1 MTEKIMERRRRYRQ
15 RHRRNTIATW
25 IVGVI
30 CAAVLVFL
38 AAMGCMDYVNKLPPQ
53 GNPGLPELTLGE
65 ASPQTPAQD
74 TQPQEPAVYEDG
86 TDWNLRLVNRWNPIP
101 EGYNVSLK
109 ELPGGEKVD
118 QRIYDPLME
127 MLEAAREGNW
137 DELPRVISGYRTQEE
152 QQRLYD
158 EEVSKYKAEGC
169 TEEEA
174 KAALVE
180 NAIQIAESD
189 EKGLV
194 KFEGLK
200 YGNLGDLSSEG
211 FSEYW
216 IAETKAPVVIEDGVE
231 VEYNLLRK
239 PHKVVVNAT
248 SHRVVD
254 DSILIIE
261 NNKTFLLPFTG
272 GIGTTLFT
280 VGGIALLAAGGV
292 LFIKGRRKEQL

>member
-174 KAALVE
+174 KAGAGQWVALPGTSEHQLGLAIDVE
-180 NAIQIAESD
+180 GATYDVFLWLQENSY
-189 EKGLV
+189 
-194 KFEGLK
+194 K
-200 YGNLGDLSSEG
+200 YGFIFRYPGSKTDITGTVEEVWHYRYVGKEAAAEMYEQGLCLEEYLGSG
-211 FSEYW
+211 
-216 IAETKAPVVIEDGVE
+216 E
-231 VEYNLLRK
+231 V
-239 PHKVVVNAT
+239 
-248 SHRVVD
+248 
-254 DSILIIE
+254 
-261 NNKTFLLPFTG
+261 LP
-272 GIGTTLFT
+272 
-280 VGGIALLAAGGV
+280 
-292 LFIKGRRKEQL
+292 